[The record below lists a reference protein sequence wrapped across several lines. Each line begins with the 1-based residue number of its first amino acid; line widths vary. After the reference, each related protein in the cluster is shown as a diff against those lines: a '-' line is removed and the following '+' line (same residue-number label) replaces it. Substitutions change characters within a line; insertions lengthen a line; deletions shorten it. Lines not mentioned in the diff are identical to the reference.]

1 MFKASIHF
9 LLLGLSLVSCKS
21 NSELN
26 ETLGT
31 SEEKTL
37 TSSQFGD
44 FAADVCA
51 FLKTQNS
58 KISSEMK
65 LSQNSFRGS
74 FCREIESS
82 PNKVILTSRLGPQ
95 YQRACIKSDSSWDT
109 DLLALKET
117 AELVFDASNS
127 NAYNQA
133 QRSAFLQLGNS
144 VTQHL
149 SSSVSGSTVN
159 FQKSLQ
165 KILNL
170 EQMSCRQE
178 LPSSRDEFLNKV
190 CVPLH
195 DGAEYTN
202 TFNDQENRRFASLA
216 DRCDG
221 LAPAK

>member
-9 LLLGLSLVSCKS
+9 LLGLSLVSCKS

-31 SEEKTL
+31 SGGKTS

-44 FAADVCA
+44 FAADVCS

-58 KISSEMK
+58 KISSEIK

-82 PNKVILTSRLGPQ
+82 PNKSVLTSKLGPQ
-95 YQRACIKSDSSWDT
+95 YQRACIKRDSSWDT

-127 NAYNQA
+127 NSYNQP

-149 SSSVSGSTVN
+149 SSSVSGSNVS

-165 KILNL
+165 NILNL
-170 EQMSCRQE
+170 EQLTCRQE
-178 LPSSRDEFLNKV
+178 LPSNRDEFLNKV
-190 CVPLH
+190 CLPLH
-195 DGAEYTN
+195 DGAGYTN
-202 TFNDQENRRFASLA
+202 TFNDQENKRFASLA
-216 DRCDG
+216 DSCDE
-221 LAPAK
+221 LAPVK